1 MKYLKI
7 GAGLL
12 ISGVCI
18 WWALQGINFEE
29 VGRAIVGLNWWLLA
43 VSYIPYF
50 IIMGMKIT
58 RWQVLLHPDKLPF
71 PPLFGA
77 LCISFFWNTI
87 LPARL
92 GEIVRTSVVN
102 LRFKLGF
109 ARVLSTVLLEKIL
122 DVATNI
128 VFLLCLLPFLNID
141 GGVRTT
147 AFILGGIIV
156 LGVATALIMAAFRQ
170 QAEGIIRFFLKP
182 LPQKFGS
189 ALFHFAE
196 QVLDSLAVL
205 LNLRLALNIVGQSLI
220 LWTVNIFTYWLVG
233 LAMGVPLTFTL
244 ALWVMIA
251 TNLGMAV
258 PSAPGYLGVFHAIII
273 AALTPFVADKNLLVG
288 YAVIMHLSG
297 FLPVVILGAFFTLR
311 EGLSLGKI
319 TKQKDTAGQAE
330 NRLEG
335 SGVSEQPE
343 NRSQAAEVREQPS
356 EVRS

>member
-7 GAGLL
+7 GVGLL
-12 ISGVCI
+12 ISGACL
-18 WWALQGINFEE
+18 WWALQGINFGE
-29 VGRAIVGLNWWLLA
+29 VGNAIVNLNWWILA
-43 VSYIPYF
+43 ISYLPYF
-50 IIMGMKIT
+50 FIMAAKVT

-71 PPLFGA
+71 TPLFGA

-92 GEIVRTSVVN
+92 GEIVRTSVVS

-128 VFLLCLLPFLNID
+128 VFLLCLLPFLKID
-141 GGVRTT
+141 DGVRTT
-147 AFILGGIIV
+147 AFILGGVIV
-156 LGVATALIMAAFRQ
+156 TGVVVALVMAAFRHQ
-170 QAEGIIRFFLKP
+170 SEAITRFFLKP
-182 LPQKFGS
+182 LPKKIGD
-189 ALFHFAE
+189 ALFNFAT

-205 LNLRLALNIVGQSLI
+205 LNPRLAFNIVGQSFL

-233 LAMGVPLTFTL
+233 IAMNVPLTFEL

-258 PSAPGYLGVFHAIII
+258 PSAPGYLGVYHAIIV
-273 AALTPFVADKNLLVG
+273 AALTPFIADKNLLLS

-297 FLPVVILGAFFTLR
+297 FLPVVILGAIFTLR
-311 EGLSLGKI
+311 EGLSLGKVSG
-319 TKQKDTAGQAE
+319 KNKEKTAEPPAASPISSPTAE
-330 NRLEG
+330 P
-335 SGVSEQPE
+335 VS
-343 NRSQAAEVREQPS
+343 NAARD
-356 EVRS
+356 